1 MRRELHDPK
10 KATFKYLSASDF
22 PVCFK
27 NISDETRKEQRGKH
41 ATNDEAESTLGGT
54 TKQVQDYGRI
64 DIAKAGGINMMQ
76 RNGFM
81 SHGTKKKDKEK
92 KGVGLFHSLDPALR
106 EAIVTVAMRDAKFT
120 QAKNNKLIEDQ
131 MKAKHEKDKLAKEK
145 GMEKASDEYIEAL
158 YYLSM
163 YNSENPAVCAKKV
176 KDVTDQLKKMTS
188 ATQKYRF
195 LKENIMMRVK
205 GCDWDWC
212 KHAWSKGGKKYTI
225 KELTAHMKY
234 IIKNESR
241 HHVPAEPIPHM
252 PQRAHTG
259 ILGTF
264 NSTAM
269 GLEKKYVDNI
279 EEFKERCNKLRRER
293 EARGEGSMFSE
304 LQPFVRP
311 ELDDLMYKRIDVL
324 CGVDVENELTKEKEK
339 VLRWC
344 QGEVKEIVKAKNPPK
359 VLVQWDATP
368 DIEGYENSEVGVQKL
383 LPSLWNANKEGAWR
397 MDMDID
403 IDEDIDEEEVME
415 EDNSSEQDSESESES
430 ESEVESE

>member
-1 MRRELHDPK
+1 
-10 KATFKYLSASDF
+10 
-22 PVCFK
+22 
-27 NISDETRKEQRGKH
+27 
-41 ATNDEAESTLGGT
+41 
-54 TKQVQDYGRI
+54 
-64 DIAKAGGINMMQ
+64 
-76 RNGFM
+76 
-81 SHGTKKKDKEK
+81 
-92 KGVGLFHSLDPALR
+92 
-106 EAIVTVAMRDAKFT
+106 
-120 QAKNNKLIEDQ
+120 
-131 MKAKHEKDKLAKEK
+131 
-145 GMEKASDEYIEAL
+145 
-158 YYLSM
+158 
-163 YNSENPAVCAKKV
+163 
-176 KDVTDQLKKMTS
+176 
-188 ATQKYRF
+188 
-195 LKENIMMRVK
+195 
-205 GCDWDWC
+205 
-212 KHAWSKGGKKYTI
+212 
-225 KELTAHMKY
+225 MKY
-234 IIKNESR
+234 IIKNESK

-311 ELDDLMYKRIDVL
+311 ELDDLMHKRIDVL

-397 MDMDID
+397 MDIDID

-415 EDNSSEQDSESESES
+415 EDDSSEQESESESES
-430 ESEVESE
+430 ESDVESE